1 MRGGLRAGAVLVAG
15 IILSS
20 CTLTPLDSS
29 PKVVAP
35 SKVPFGLL
43 SPQPLPQP
51 PAPAKDSE
59 RAIWLLDAAGTPSP
73 VTRRLALDGLLAN
86 VVESLILGPSGA
98 EGAAGYSTDV
108 ASNVNFTSVTL
119 SNHLVVIAMGTDLAI
134 PGANSTVAAAQL
146 VLTLTSI
153 AGVNRV
159 QIVENGQPVKF
170 LLPNGTSRSIMV
182 AKDFASLTASN

>member
-1 MRGGLRAGAVLVAG
+1 MRGALRAGAVLVAG

-73 VTRRLALDGLLAN
+73 VTRRLALDGLLTN
-86 VVESLILGPSGA
+86 VVESLIVGPRGA

-170 LLPNGTSRSIMV
+170 LLPNGTSRSVMV